1 MTQIFIHTGT
11 RPSEEQFPR
20 PFSSSTARRGDCAR
34 THLRS
39 LRSFAAAVAVALVAL
54 LNAESVNAQA
64 RDSTGADSL
73 SFSVGELYSAFGLTM
88 SEDDAYR
95 MTKSL
100 TTFVVR
106 DKGIEIRKTDG
117 RKLSEDILAMLW
129 LVSDST
135 AAKVNAIRRAGR
147 ASVTPEEE
155 KRWTEKVESMRK
167 LVTGRAP

>member
-1 MTQIFIHTGT
+1 M
-11 RPSEEQFPR
+11 
-20 PFSSSTARRGDCAR
+20 
-34 THLRS
+34 
-39 LRSFAAAVAVALVAL
+39 RSFAAAVAVARLRSTCKSA
-54 LNAESVNAQA
+54 AAQA
-64 RDSTGADSL
+64 PDSTAADSL
-73 SFSVGELYSAFGLTM
+73 SFSVGELYAAFGLTM

-106 DKGIEIRKTDG
+106 DKGVEIQKTDG
-117 RKLSEDILAMLW
+117 RKLSEDILVLLS

-135 AAKVNAIRRAGR
+135 ATKVNAVRRAGR

-167 LVTGRAP
+167 LATGRAP

>member
-1 MTQIFIHTGT
+1 M
-11 RPSEEQFPR
+11 
-20 PFSSSTARRGDCAR
+20 R
-34 THLRS
+34 TYLRH
-39 LRSFAAAVAVALVAL
+39 LRSFAAVVAVALLVPSLTA
-54 LNAESVNAQA
+54 AQA
-64 RDSTGADSL
+64 PDSTATDSL

-88 SEDDAYR
+88 SENDAYR

-155 KRWTEKVESMRK
+155 KRWTEKVEYMRR
-167 LVTGRAP
+167 LATGKDP